1 MGKIA
6 TIPNLATNQ
15 HPTLLLQLWSAL
27 LRKAMRDD
35 QSDRRNEGSPGR
47 HLPTS
52 GGSWPN
58 FSRFEAADA
67 DSKIH
72 PRGHRQYPCRTA
84 FWKKIERKNEKRID
98 KASLDLTKSCKPFNI
113 ILLSGIS
120 WNNAL
125 VPGVSILERNEMCAY
140 LKGLESV
147 KIDMA

>member
-1 MGKIA
+1 MVCVVLVAVTCNYRLFFFKKNWLPNYFATIVNPKNNTWVQNNMGKIA

-84 FWKKIERKNEKRID
+84 FWKKIEKM
-98 KASLDLTKSCKPFNI
+98 
-113 ILLSGIS
+113 
-120 WNNAL
+120 
-125 VPGVSILERNEMCAY
+125 RN
-140 LKGLESV
+140 G
-147 KIDMA
+147 